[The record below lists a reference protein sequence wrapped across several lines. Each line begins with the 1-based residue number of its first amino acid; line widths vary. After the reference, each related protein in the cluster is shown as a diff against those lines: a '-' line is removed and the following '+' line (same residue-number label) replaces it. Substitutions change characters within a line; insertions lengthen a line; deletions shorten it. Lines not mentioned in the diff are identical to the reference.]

1 MTILPLLAY
10 PFLTKP
16 QGLTC
21 HFLSITTLP
30 FLHLNLLLSMVT
42 NSYISYHNTS
52 VIPKNWRMHPRRL
65 RRMHL
70 GECLLGELRGVV
82 LGDPK
87 EDVVLG
93 DPKGV

>member
-1 MTILPLLAY
+1 
-10 PFLTKP
+10 
-16 QGLTC
+16 
-21 HFLSITTLP
+21 
-30 FLHLNLLLSMVT
+30 
-42 NSYISYHNTS
+42 
-52 VIPKNWRMHPRRL
+52 MHPRRL

-87 EDVVLG
+87 EEVVLGDPKEKVVLGDPKEDVVLG